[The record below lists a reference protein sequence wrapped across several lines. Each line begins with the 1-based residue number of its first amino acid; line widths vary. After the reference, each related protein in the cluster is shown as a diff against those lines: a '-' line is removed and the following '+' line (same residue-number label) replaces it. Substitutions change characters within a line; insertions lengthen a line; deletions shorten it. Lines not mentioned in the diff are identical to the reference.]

1 MRSKYIEGNRRSLSE
16 KEEKEI
22 LAPFEKMVEEG
33 RIVTAQEV
41 KKVFDKRD
49 DKGTG

>member
-33 RIVTAQEV
+33 RMLLL
-41 KKVFDKRD
+41 KRSR
-49 DKGTG
+49 KFF